1 MFRQSLLLIGAVY
14 LHTLLAEST
23 LDTDTQNHNTL
34 HLSYDDD
41 DDNLLYCYLQM
52 NEGAP
57 EIPNSDECTMT
68 LRINGKVRQNYSV
81 EGPRRIILSKYTAML
96 RVTASCSATCT
107 SDRNIETVEIEI
119 DYSSLFIWTCVGA
132 VLGFIFLLGLFIYWV
147 ECYRA

>member
-1 MFRQSLLLIGAVY
+1 MFRQSLLLLGAIF
-14 LHTLLAEST
+14 LHTLLAESS
-23 LDTDTQNHNTL
+23 LDTEPHNHNTL

-41 DDNLLYCYLQM
+41 LLYCYIKM

-57 EIPNSDECTMT
+57 EIPNSDECAMS
-68 LRINGKVRQNYSV
+68 LRINGKVRVNFSV

-96 RVTASCSATCT
+96 RVTASCSARCT
-107 SDRNIETVEIEI
+107 SDTNIETVEIEI

-147 ECYRA
+147 ECYRS